1 MTTVSPGEI
10 SLAVDHM
17 MEGRKIDCYGKANV
31 SRWIDCYTNLAAY
44 KACPKPELA
53 LPHLLSDPLF
63 LSNGSSL
70 LHRHCRLFS

>member
-31 SRWIDCYTNLAAY
+31 SEIPVERRSENNL
-44 KACPKPELA
+44 KARVLGEQM
-53 LPHLLSDPLF
+53 D
-63 LSNGSSL
+63 
-70 LHRHCRLFS
+70 